1 MNLHRQM
8 DQQQSYEQ
16 CQPTQPSPTG
26 HPIPPAAG
34 AAPLLQE
41 NASTVLPD
49 HWRAA
54 LDAIPDLIMQCDEHG
69 TITYKNAAC
78 HALLS
83 SHALAARVE
92 GEAPSWRPFRQ
103 DGSPM
108 PLEDLPLQRAVTT
121 GEVLRQVAVRVRWQ
135 NGEERLL
142 VWNVT
147 PLRDAAGGLIGAVAI
162 GRDMTNDEEL
172 TQAREDWLAIA
183 AHDLRSPVTAI
194 LGHLQLAQRVLTNA
208 DSPNTAAETGAANPQ
223 ARRQMVSRLKRHIDV
238 AEARTHDLMRRMEA
252 MLLASATREGALSL
266 HPLPGGVNLSSLAR
280 QAAQHIRTLTTHH
293 TLTVHAP
300 RRPVLVAADPDPLR
314 QVLDNL
320 LANAVKYTP
329 DGGHIKI
336 TIQEVTTLPPDQAE
350 PRAAA
355 SNLHQ
360 RGAAAPG
367 KPGKQRWAL
376 LRVVDQGLGIA
387 TADLPYIF
395 ERYRRAGA
403 TARRVRGTGLG
414 LYTCRAIVE
423 AHHGRIWVES
433 TATMADQPGI
443 LASSQVPGWHGTVMA
458 VALPLS

>member
-1 MNLHRQM
+1 M

-16 CQPTQPSPTG
+16 RQPAQPSPTG
-26 HPIPPAAG
+26 HPLPSAAG
-34 AAPLLQE
+34 ISSLPQE
-41 NASTVLPD
+41 DGSALLPD

-54 LDAIPDLIMQCDEHG
+54 LDAMPDLVMLCNEHG
-69 TITYKNAAC
+69 TIIYKNAAC

-83 SHALAARVE
+83 SHDLAARSE
-92 GEAPSWRPFRQ
+92 EEKPAWRPFQQ

-108 PLEDLPLQRAVTT
+108 PPEDLPLQRALAT
-121 GEVLRQVAVRVRWQ
+121 GEVQRQGAVRVRWQ

-142 VWNVT
+142 VWNTT
-147 PLRDAAGGLIGAVAI
+147 PLRDAAGRLIGAIAV

-208 DSPNTAAETGAANPQ
+208 DSPNAAAETGPANPQ

-252 MLLASATREGALSL
+252 MLIASATREGALSL
-266 HPLPGGVNLSSLAR
+266 HSLPGGINLSSIAR
-280 QAAQHIRTLTTHH
+280 QAVQHIRTLTTHH

-300 RRPVLVAADPDPLR
+300 RRPVLVAGDPDLLR

-329 DGGHIKI
+329 DGGRI
-336 TIQEVTTLPPDQAE
+336 TITLHEVTTLPPGQAE
-350 PRAAA
+350 PRTAAPD
-355 SNLHQ
+355 LHQ
-360 RGAAAPG
+360 RGPAAPS

-376 LRVVDQGLGIA
+376 LRVADQGLGIA
-387 TADLPYIF
+387 AADLPSIF

-414 LYTCRAIVE
+414 LYTCRAIVA

-433 TATMADQPGI
+433 TATLADQSDLP
-443 LASSQVPGWHGTVMA
+443 ASNQAPARHGTVIA
-458 VALPLS
+458 VALPLA

>member
-1 MNLHRQM
+1 MNPHRQM
-8 DQQQSYEQ
+8 DQQQSHERFRPAQ
-16 CQPTQPSPTG
+16 SPSAS
-26 HPIPPAAG
+26 HPMPPAAST
-34 AAPLLQE
+34 APL
-41 NASTVLPD
+41 LPD
-49 HWRAA
+49 HWHAA
-54 LDAIPDLIMQCDEHG
+54 LDALPDLVMLCDEHG

-83 SHALAARVE
+83 GNSLAARVE
-92 GEAPSWRPFRQ
+92 EEKPAWRPFWQ

-108 PLEDLPLQRAVTT
+108 PLEDLPLQRAVAT
-121 GEVLRQVAVRVRWQ
+121 GEVQRQAAVRVRWQ

-142 VWNVT
+142 VWNAT
-147 PLRDAAGGLIGAVAI
+147 PLRDAAGRLIGAVAV
-162 GRDMTNDEEL
+162 GRDRTDDEEL

-208 DSPNTAAETGAANPQ
+208 DNPDTPAEMGLANPQ

-252 MLLASATREGALSL
+252 MLIASATREGALSL
-266 HPLPGGVNLSSLAR
+266 HTLPGGVNLSSIAR

-293 TLTVHAP
+293 TLTVHTP
-300 RRPVLVAADPDPLR
+300 RRPVLVAGDPDLLR

-329 DGGHIKI
+329 DGGQIKI
-336 TIQEVTTLPPDQAE
+336 TLQEVTALPPDEAE
-350 PRAAA
+350 PRAAPD
-355 SNLHQ
+355 LQQ
-360 RGAAAPG
+360 RGTATPS
-367 KPGKQRWAL
+367 KTGKQRWAL
-376 LRVVDQGLGIA
+376 LRVADQGLGIA
-387 TADLPYIF
+387 TTDLPYIF

-433 TATMADQPGI
+433 TATIPDQPDTP
-443 LASSQVPGWHGTVMA
+443 ASNQAPGWHGTVIA

>member
-1 MNLHRQM
+1 MNPHRQM
-8 DQQQSYEQ
+8 DQQQSDEQ
-16 CQPTQPSPTG
+16 RQPAQPSPTG
-26 HPIPPAAG
+26 HPLPSAAGIPPL
-34 AAPLLQE
+34 PQE
-41 NASTVLPD
+41 DGSALLPD

-54 LDAIPDLIMQCDEHG
+54 LDAMPDLVMLCDKQG
-69 TITYKNAAC
+69 TIIYKNAPC
-78 HALLS
+78 HVLLS
-83 SHALAARVE
+83 SHALAARSD
-92 GEAPSWRPFRQ
+92 EAPSWRAFWQ
-103 DGSPM
+103 DGRAIP
-108 PLEDLPLQRAVTT
+108 PEDLPLQRAVST
-121 GEVLRQVAVRVRWQ
+121 GEVQRQAAVRVRWQ

-147 PLRDAAGGLIGAVAI
+147 PLRDAAGRLTGAVAV

-208 DSPNTAAETGAANPQ
+208 DSPNSPAERGLANPQ

-252 MLLASATREGALSL
+252 MLIASATREGALSL
-266 HPLPGGVNLSSLAR
+266 HPLPGGINLSSIAR

-293 TLTVHAP
+293 TLTVHTP
-300 RRPVLVAADPDPLR
+300 RRPVLVAGDPDLLR

-329 DGGHIKI
+329 DGGRIKI
-336 TIQEVTTLPPDQAE
+336 TLHEVTTLPSGQAE

-355 SNLHQ
+355 PAPHQ
-360 RGAAAPG
+360 RDAAAPS

-376 LRVVDQGLGIA
+376 LRVADQGLGIA
-387 TADLPYIF
+387 AADLPYIF

-414 LYTCRAIVE
+414 LYTCRAIVA

-433 TATMADQPGI
+433 TATMADQSDLP
-443 LASSQVPGWHGTVMA
+443 ASNQAPDWHGTVIA
-458 VALPLS
+458 VALPLA